1 MHGIGHPIGVRNQRR
16 VEIDPLHMS
25 DVGYLLHSLRNL
37 FAPLARSA
45 VETRMI
51 NTDRS
56 QSRHENAHMGVGGAQ
71 RIDEGKIIGDEFV
84 AIVRPVARIG
94 VVDAQMDHRNI
105 GTKLQCG
112 TKFRLIEIG
121 TMAMTQQ
128 GRAGFA
134 EVLHLITL
142 AEQALQHH
150 RVGILLA
157 VGHSGTVGN
166 TIPDTGHFDGAA
178 CRQGEQ
184 KEEKEQRKK

>member
-25 DVGYLLHSLRNL
+25 DIGHLLHSLRNFL
-37 FAPLARSA
+37 APLARSA

-56 QSRHENAHMGVGGAQ
+56 QSRHENAHMGVDCAQ

-105 GTKLQCG
+105 GTKLQRG
-112 TKFRLIEIG
+112 TKFRLVEIG
-121 TMAMTQQ
+121 AMAMTQQ
-128 GRAGFA
+128 GRTGFA
-134 EVLHLITL
+134 EVLHLIPL

-157 VGHSGTVGN
+157 VGHSGAVGN
-166 TIPDTGHFDGAA
+166 TIPDTSHFDGAA
-178 CRQGEQ
+178 CGQGEQ